1 MLKVELG
8 WSCRGFCVSFW
19 KGEFTLKERIACNRI
34 KLHVCVKTNNVM
46 SLDCL
51 IYHLSFG
58 KTKGANYSPSVLRQ
72 VNFAIEV
79 CSIKQGVIY
88 FPLIKAVMSQFK
100 FSVCYTHFSTV
111 RSQGKPLSVT
121 SHQMFFPPI
130 MVIQTWAV
138 YAVYTYCLGTI
149 SCKSEGF
156 EQDPCIFTDG
166 INAIIRTSYV
176 NILILSRSTTSYA
189 FTHHT
194 EGLYPMKFKP
204 VR

>member
-1 MLKVELG
+1 M
-8 WSCRGFCVSFW
+8 SFW

-100 FSVCYTHFSTV
+100 FQFAIEKC
-111 RSQGKPLSVT
+111 LSLN
-121 SHQMFFPPI
+121 SGPHNCLRKI
-130 MVIQTWAV
+130 AV
-138 YAVYTYCLGTI
+138 KRKEL
-149 SCKSEGF
+149 
-156 EQDPCIFTDG
+156 
-166 INAIIRTSYV
+166 
-176 NILILSRSTTSYA
+176 A
-189 FTHHT
+189 FI
-194 EGLYPMKFKP
+194 
-204 VR
+204 VQA